1 MSRSRP
7 REDDQH
13 KQTSRRMELVV
24 RGELGPVLRSAL
36 RPQATARTE
45 RSTVIRLVAP
55 TNADLLAVLEKLH
68 ARGLRVTS
76 VRKVGH
82 VQRASSSGTRK
93 GQPPRPVRSS

>member
-1 MSRSRP
+1 
-7 REDDQH
+7 
-13 KQTSRRMELVV
+13 MELVV

-55 TNADLLAVLEKLH
+55 TNADLLAVLETLH
-68 ARGLRVTS
+68 SRGLRVMS

-82 VQRASSSGTRK
+82 VERASSGTRK
-93 GQPPRPVRSS
+93 MR

>member
-1 MSRSRP
+1 MTPPRSHQDAR
-7 REDDQH
+7 R

-55 TNADLLAVLEKLH
+55 TNADLLAVLENLH

-82 VQRASSSGTRK
+82 VQRASSGTRK

>member
-1 MSRSRP
+1 MTPPRSH
-7 REDDQH
+7 EDARR

-55 TNADLLAVLEKLH
+55 TNADLLAVLENLH

-82 VQRASSSGTRK
+82 VQRASSGTRK

>member
-1 MSRSRP
+1 VTRQRSHQDNQRT
-7 REDDQH
+7 
-13 KQTSRRMELVV
+13 QTSRWMELVV

-36 RPQATARTE
+36 LPQATARTE

-55 TNADLLAVLEKLH
+55 TNADLLAVLENLH

-82 VQRASSSGTRK
+82 VRRASSSATRK
-93 GQPPRPVRSS
+93 RQ

>member
-1 MSRSRP
+1 VTRP
-7 REDDQH
+7 HQENQR

-45 RSTVIRLVAP
+45 RSTVVRLVVPA
-55 TNADLLAVLEKLH
+55 NADLLAVLETLH
-68 ARGLRVTS
+68 SRGLPVTS

-93 GQPPRPVRSS
+93 RR

>member
-1 MSRSRP
+1 MTRP
-7 REDDQH
+7 RSHENAAR
-13 KQTSRRMELVV
+13 KQSARRMELVV

-55 TNADLLAVLEKLH
+55 TDADVLAVLQTLH
-68 ARGLRVTS
+68 ARGLRVTG

-82 VQRASSSGTRK
+82 VLRASPSGTRET
-93 GQPPRPVRSS
+93 R

>member
-1 MSRSRP
+1 MTRQRSHQDNQRT
-7 REDDQH
+7 
-13 KQTSRRMELVV
+13 QTSRWMELVV

-55 TNADLLAVLEKLH
+55 TNADLLAVLENLH

-82 VQRASSSGTRK
+82 VQRASSGTRK